1 MYQAIFILS
10 AFLCL
15 NLLTPDAAS
24 WDRYTYDFH
33 VPDEETEHTFTHM

>member
-1 MYQAIFILS
+1 MFQAIFILS

-24 WDRYTYDFH
+24 WDRYTHDFH
-33 VPDEETEHTFTHM
+33 VPDEETEHTFTHT